1 MSSFFDDI
9 VSAEE
14 ERVKEVR
21 AFFEIIPVALYMNL
35 YGTTTKTKLGI
46 TTKDTKVEAQPSSI
60 GVPRS
65 DSEQDLMIYL
75 SKLIPRDKSGKPI
88 SKKVFFTP
96 YDFLVSTNR
105 IPNGRGYRSLRDS
118 LKRLTE
124 THYTI
129 ESTKYTD
136 SRDNP
141 INFKGSL
148 LEDYNH
154 EDSYVVFS
162 NFLYDQLIKVH
173 KNPVKLP
180 VEYFSQSKRSSTLGK
195 KLCQFATLLKHEK
208 PTSPARFTLESVHSA
223 INPKTNGYSRRV
235 DALRWS
241 IKNNKIDI
249 PGFDIKL
256 LLKED
261 KITFKNK
268 KVVEKSKSK
277 TPKKARHMFTAKTN
291 PEKLCWENHTRSFK
305 RLLVRNEL
313 EDLLYLNQHEYMN
326 YTLDEAVKHI
336 ESKFKPGMN
345 WQNYGPDG
353 WHFDHIRP
361 LSSYEIKG
369 AKDRRLRK
377 ALQLENLQPLWSEE
391 NHSKGGKY

>member
-14 ERVKEVR
+14 ERVKEDR
-21 AFFEIIPVALYMNL
+21 TFFEIIPVAFYLNL
-35 YGTTTKTKLGI
+35 YGTTIKTKLGI
-46 TTKDTKVEAQPSSI
+46 TTKDTKVEVQPSSI

-96 YDFLVSTNR
+96 YAFLKATNR
-105 IPNGRGYRSLRDS
+105 CKSGRGYELLRNS

-154 EDSYVVFS
+154 EDSYVVIS

-173 KNPVKLP
+173 KKPVKLP
-180 VEYFSQSKRSSTLGK
+180 VEYFSQSKKSSTLGN

-223 INPKTNGYSRRV
+223 INPRMDNPSKHNLTV
-235 DALRWS
+235 FKWS
-241 IKNNKIDI
+241 IKNKKIHI
-249 PGFDIKL
+249 PGFDVKL

-261 KITFKNK
+261 KIYFL
-268 KVVEKSKSK
+268 
-277 TPKKARHMFTAKTN
+277 FTGFTS
-291 PEKLCWENHTRSFK
+291 RSIISFFNSFIFSH
-305 RLLVRNEL
+305 LGE
-313 EDLLYLNQHEYMN
+313 
-326 YTLDEAVKHI
+326 
-336 ESKFKPGMN
+336 
-345 WQNYGPDG
+345 
-353 WHFDHIRP
+353 
-361 LSSYEIKG
+361 
-369 AKDRRLRK
+369 
-377 ALQLENLQPLWSEE
+377 
-391 NHSKGGKY
+391 